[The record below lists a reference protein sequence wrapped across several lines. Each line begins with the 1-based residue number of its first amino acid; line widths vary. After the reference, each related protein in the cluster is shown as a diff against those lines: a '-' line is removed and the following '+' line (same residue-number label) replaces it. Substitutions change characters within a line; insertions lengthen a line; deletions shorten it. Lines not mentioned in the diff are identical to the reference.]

1 MVSALS
7 DSLSPLYHNGKT
19 SSRWQPFKCCKD
31 KCPSSPL
38 QFPMMV
44 PEVIC
49 FIENAPGQLQFGRD
63 LTEKWY
69 WTWEE
74 FYPRETR
81 TQVIRITCEPS
92 RASKLGMP
100 GIWTSVQLPSDS
112 AYHPGLGMT
121 HQVMVVGPFF
131 LISSGNFLIWKQL
144 GGNIGTFN

>member
-7 DSLSPLYHNGKT
+7 ASLSPSNHNGKT
-19 SSRWQPFKCCKD
+19 SSGWQPFKCCKD

-38 QFPMMV
+38 QFPVMV

-49 FIENAPGQLQFGRD
+49 FIENASGQLQFGSD

-81 TQVIRITCEPS
+81 TRVIRITCEPS

-100 GIWTSVQLPSDS
+100 GIWTSVQLPIDS
-112 AYHPGLGMT
+112 AHHPGLGMT
-121 HQVMVVGPFF
+121 HQIRVVGPFF
-131 LISSGNFLIWKQL
+131 LIFKQNFAYLKTIRRQHR
-144 GGNIGTFN
+144 NI